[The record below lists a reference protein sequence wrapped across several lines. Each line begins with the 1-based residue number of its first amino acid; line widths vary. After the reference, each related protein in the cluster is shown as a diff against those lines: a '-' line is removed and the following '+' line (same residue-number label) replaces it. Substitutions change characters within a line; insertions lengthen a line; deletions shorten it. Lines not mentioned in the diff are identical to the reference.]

1 MCLFTLCSLFKLY
14 FPLIS
19 SHQKLKLKYLKDF
32 FFPVHRYTSSIKN
45 GAWQSVNKYHFNIYS
60 ANKSVN
66 QSQTG
71 QQVNKECSSW
81 PAFPSA
87 YRIGLSLFTE
97 DLSGQSV
104 PSLPGDPLQN
114 RKHTKERNRER
125 RQSRVSDNDRELCLS
140 PALETAK
147 CVFCSE
153 GNTGSPCRSLHP
165 FLMFQVSFL
174 YEVAKL
180 RRSYPNPLLLAPSQ
194 RGTTGRHSPP
204 EKGTGLQSSMALG
217 SALGTPCLMMSAG
230 HGLWVTAN
238 YCSLHFLWKREYL
251 APATE
256 G

>member
-1 MCLFTLCSLFKLY
+1 M
-14 FPLIS
+14 
-19 SHQKLKLKYLKDF
+19 
-32 FFPVHRYTSSIKN
+32 
-45 GAWQSVNKYHFNIYS
+45 ASV
-60 ANKSVN
+60 
-66 QSQTG
+66 
-71 QQVNKECSSW
+71 
-81 PAFPSA
+81 
-87 YRIGLSLFTE
+87 
-97 DLSGQSV
+97 
-104 PSLPGDPLQN
+104 PGDPLQN

-153 GNTGSPCRSLHP
+153 GNTGSPCRALHL

-174 YEVAKL
+174 YEVAKP
-180 RRSYPNPLLLAPSQ
+180 RTSYTNPLLLAPSQ

-238 YCSLHFLWKREYL
+238 CCCLHFW
-251 APATE
+251 
-256 G
+256 